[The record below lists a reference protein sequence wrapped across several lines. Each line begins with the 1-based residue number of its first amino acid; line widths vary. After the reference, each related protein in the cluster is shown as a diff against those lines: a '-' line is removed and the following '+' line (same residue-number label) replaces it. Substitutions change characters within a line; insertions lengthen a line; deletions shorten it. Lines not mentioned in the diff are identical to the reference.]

1 MIANNNGDPISFA
14 IVHNHK
20 NDSWIFGNENGHV
33 FIDGE
38 FGDTITVS
46 RYGYEPLQTVLNES
60 DLIITLYKDL
70 IQMEKVQVTTRKKL
84 ILDQARSFKTN
95 GHYSGN
101 ISSIFNAVPSLQI
114 RTYGGQAGNATTSID
129 GGPGSH
135 TKVVYE
141 GIDITSPQNGETDIS
156 QIPPDLIGTVS
167 SAVQPGVHYGS
178 GTADGIIYLKN
189 HGQKNGVS
197 LGVGSWERMNWS
209 LKTSF
214 DVLKA
219 NSSITIGQRSA
230 KDNYAVTWREQSF
243 KRENNDFLQSFAS
256 GKIQKI
262 FMKKIHVK
270 SVLLLSDHDRGIAG
284 QAQSPSLDA
293 RRNDQL
299 FLGLLKGTLL
309 MEKGYIS
316 LDLLTRQS
324 QETYDDPNLSINS
337 RHELIT
343 NSINFASKFNV
354 SNTLTLFLNGCYMF
368 EEITSTDT
376 EHHIRQNVSSFLTI
390 NYDPSSSIKLIPSV
404 RYDQIGEDHS
414 AITVNG
420 DLLWNQSGSMQH
432 LVSVGNSF
440 SSPTFNDMYWVP
452 GGNPDLEP
460 ETTTK
465 AMYLITWENKD
476 SFLDL
481 KIRHVDS
488 QNLIVWIPDDNYWS
502 PKNISSSSRSSIS
515 LSGEMYIS
523 QINFSGHLNR
533 LWTRDQFYNKPLR
546 YAPEWSGAFKIQ
558 RSLGHVNMGLSGR
571 YTGKR
576 IAMYDYPEDIT
587 LSSHFIPS
595 FFVSRSYEIKKHTVE
610 LQFST
615 DNLFDK
621 NFETIAGYPEPKR
634 SVYLN
639 ININ

>member
-84 ILDQARSFKTN
+84 ILNQARSFKTN

-129 GGPGSH
+129 GGLGSH

-167 SAVQPGVHYGS
+167 SGVQPGVHYGS

-354 SNTLTLFLNGCYMF
+354 GNTLTLFLNGCYMF

-404 RYDQIGEDHS
+404 RYDKIGEDHS

-440 SSPTFNDMYWVP
+440 SSPTFNDMYWYP
-452 GGNPDLEP
+452 GGDTDLMP
-460 ETTTK
+460 ETSTK
-465 AMYLITWENKD
+465 AMYLFTYKNDEGHV
-476 SFLDL
+476 DL

-488 QNLIVWIPDDNYWS
+488 KNLIVWLSGDSYWS

-515 LSGEMYIS
+515 LSGNVTIYSMNI
-523 QINFSGHLNR
+523 SGHINR
-533 LWTRDQFYNKPLR
+533 LWTQDHYYKKPLR
-546 YAPEWSGAFKIQ
+546 YAPEWSGSIQ
-558 RSLGHVNMGLSGR
+558 VRSSYKKYTIGLSSR
-571 YTGKR
+571 YAGER
-576 IAMYDYPEDIT
+576 IAMYDYPEDEF
-587 LSSHFIPS
+587 LPSHFIPS
-595 FFVSRSYEIKKHTVE
+595 VSVSRKFSIQKRTLDVR
-610 LQFST
+610 FST
-615 DNLFDK
+615 DNLLDK
-621 NFETIAGYPEPKR
+621 NFETIYGYPEPGR
-634 SVYLN
+634 SIYLN
-639 ININ
+639 LTIN